1 MSECVMAYN
10 SYLLLTPPGY
20 DCTYTIL
27 TPSEL
32 ETLRDQAFDIQ
43 PLGSVTIDPEIYTT
57 VSGYLLLSLLAGHIL
72 GRIVKT
78 LGRA

>member
-1 MSECVMAYN
+1 MSNCVIAYN
-10 SYLLLTPPGY
+10 GYLMLAPQGF

-32 ETLRDQAFDIQ
+32 EAIQ
-43 PLGSVTIDPEIYTT
+43 NQSLGSVTVDPQIYTT
-57 VSGYLLLSLLAGHIL
+57 VSGYLLLSLVSGHIL

-78 LGRA
+78 FGRG